1 MAAESRNVDRNG
13 MLLCVLIVLFF
24 HVEEETTQRTLRYV
38 KIKLELILCGRILRN
53 RIVNYLIMY
62 RSHLTLNP
70 YLASLAYY
78 VCLPFFCW
86 SFSSSCLVF

>member
-1 MAAESRNVDRNG
+1 MFIGEDMDPFRFLMAAESRNVDRNG

-24 HVEEETTQRTLRYV
+24 HVEEENTQRKLRYV
-38 KIKLELILCGRILRN
+38 KIKLELILCERILRN

-70 YLASLAYY
+70 YLVSLD
-78 VCLPFFCW
+78 C
-86 SFSSSCLVF
+86 